1 MNEKII
7 EMPISYKERDYN
19 LHGVGYVPC
28 NVSSRWLQFSKTYD
42 SSHGLVSVDVM
53 TLEGSN
59 KPKKIC
65 ELVLNIN
72 DLKLELE
79 KIIPK

>member
-28 NVSSRWLQFSKTYD
+28 NVSNRWLQFSKTYD
-42 SSHGLVSVDVM
+42 SRLGLVSVDVM

-59 KPKKIC
+59 KPQKIC

>member
-1 MNEKII
+1 MEEKII

-28 NVSSRWLQFSKTYD
+28 NVSGRWLQFNKTYI
-42 SSHGLVSVDVM
+42 SKLGLVSVNVM
-53 TLEGSN
+53 TLGKDN
-59 KPKKIC
+59 HPKKIC

-72 DLKLELE
+72 DLKIELE
-79 KIIPK
+79 KIIPN